1 MLKAALDIDLPTAS
15 DKTSSKESVE
25 PEDDFLSELTKE
37 WESEDSVGEKFRN
50 EQLSKLI
57 SKLQKAYYAKAARV
71 NAEIWRRLREHTKK
85 RDHVW
90 KSLNNKITGWTSL
103 SKPLFWRKP
112 LVSNQVQVVRLK

>member
-1 MLKAALDIDLPTAS
+1 MLKAALDIDSPTAS
-15 DKTSSKESVE
+15 DKTSSKESEE

-57 SKLQKAYYAKAARV
+57 NKLQKAYYAKATGV

-85 RDHVW
+85 RDLHVW
-90 KSLNNKITGWTSL
+90 KSLNNKITGRTSL
-103 SKPLFWRKP
+103 TEPLF
-112 LVSNQVQVVRLK
+112 